1 MGDARWPGEVVRD
14 ALGLV
19 LGPDRE
25 AVRARDVVGLAL
37 RRNPRRAHLPVARH
51 LGKHVPVAPARV
63 RAAADGLADR
73 VRHALRE
80 HGAAPVVVG
89 FAENA
94 TALAHLVAD
103 ALDAEHLVHTTRRVV
118 AGASVLVA
126 FDEAH
131 SHAPQHVL
139 APDDPGS
146 WTPDRPLVLVD
157 DELSTGRTVAVTVRR
172 LHRRLPRA
180 RYVVA
185 TLADLRGP
193 GDDAIARVAREL
205 GVRVDVVAVA
215 RAALSAPGD
224 VLERAADLL
233 VREPD
238 TTARP
243 PTQATG
249 ASATAVDTVSLPLG
263 GAAEGARHGLDRAG
277 RAALEAA
284 LPGAARALAA
294 ALGPGAGR
302 VLVLGCEE
310 LHYLPVRLAEA
321 LAGHGHDVVV
331 GATSRSP
338 LVARDVP
345 GYPVRSALAYR
356 VHDQALG
363 NAPERYVYGAGVGR
377 YDTVVTVVDAAGR
390 TPALRRADGLLPR
403 LGAVAGRVV
412 EAVVPC
418 RPPRPV
424 TGPVVPARRGPEF
437 GTFAPDEVGW
447 LLSDLAGHALE
458 TPTAA
463 REAAIAAGTSYAATL
478 PVEHPPSPRYARVV
492 ARALERSAEPV
503 AAAVGVLAD
512 GVLTRHG
519 PGAVLVSLAR
529 AGTPVGVLVRRWAA
543 RVRGIALP
551 HYALSVVRGR
561 GLDRAA
567 LNALVGAHDPAS
579 LVLLDGWTG
588 EGGIVDEVRADLA
601 RYADE
606 TGIVIDPTVAVLA
619 DPAHRTPLYGTRD
632 DLLVP
637 QACLN
642 ATVSGLV
649 SRTVARPDL
658 VGPGAYDGARF
669 YAGLAAGDRTAAF
682 LDVVSDRFP
691 RSAPPLPPLPARSPL
706 SARSPSPSAG
716 QGTPDFRGSRYL
728 AALAADRPDL
738 GGGHRRL
745 RGGVGETLRVL
756 LRRDPSAVL
765 LAPDAGPDLDPV
777 RRLCAERR
785 VTTRPLPT
793 SAGGIASPY
802 RCVGVLRAR

>member
-1 MGDARWPGEVVRD
+1 MGDASWPGEVVHD

-19 LGPDRE
+19 LGPDEE
-25 AVRARDVVGLAL
+25 ATPARDVVGLAL
-37 RRNPRRAHLPVARH
+37 RRNPRRAHLPVARV

-63 RAAADGLADR
+63 RAAAAALARRVRGSLADR
-73 VRHALRE
+73 
-80 HGAAPVVVG
+80 GAAPVVVG

-103 ALDAEHLVHTTRRVV
+103 TLDAAHVVHTTRRVV
-118 AGASVLVA
+118 AGASVLAA

-131 SHAPQHVL
+131 SHAPRHVL
-139 APDDPGS
+139 VPDDPGG

-157 DELSTGRTVAVTVRR
+157 DELSTGRTVAATVRR
-172 LHRRLPRA
+172 LHRRLPRS

-193 GDDAIARVAREL
+193 GDDAIPRLAREL

-215 RAALSAPGD
+215 RAALTAPAD
-224 VLERAADLL
+224 VLERAAAILAA
-233 VREPD
+233 EPD
-238 TTARP
+238 TTLRP
-243 PTQATG
+243 PPGPAHV
-249 ASATAVDTVSLPLG
+249 SVSLPLG
-263 GAAEGARHGLDRAG
+263 GAGEGARHGLDRAG
-277 RAALEAA
+277 RAALDAA
-284 LPGAARALAA
+284 VPGAAAALADV
-294 ALGPGAGR
+294 LGTRPGR

-321 LAGHGHDVVV
+321 LAARGVDVEI

-345 GYPVRSALAYR
+345 GYPVRSVLAYAA
-356 VHDQALG
+356 HDHALG
-363 NAPERYVYGAGVGR
+363 HAPERYVYGVGEGR
-377 YDTVVTVVDAAGR
+377 HDTVVVVVDAAAR
-390 TPALRRADGLLPR
+390 TPALRGADGLLPR
-403 LGAVAGRVV
+403 LAAITGRVV

-418 RPPRPV
+418 RPPRPAA
-424 TGPVVPARRGPEF
+424 GPVVAARRGPGF
-437 GTFAPDEVGW
+437 GSFARDEVGW
-447 LLSDLAGHALE
+447 LLSDLDGHALE

-463 REAAIAAGTSYAATL
+463 REDAISAGTSYAASL
-478 PVEHPPSPRYARVV
+478 PVERGPSPRYARVV

-512 GVLTRHG
+512 RLLARRGS
-519 PGAVLVSLAR
+519 GAVLVSLAR

-543 RVRGIALP
+543 RVRGVALP

-567 LNALVGAHDPAS
+567 LGALLAAHDPAA

-588 EGGIVDEVRADLA
+588 AGGIADEVRADLD
-601 RYADE
+601 RYARE
-606 TGIVIDPTVAVLA
+606 TGTVVDPTVAVLA
-619 DPAHRTPLYGTRD
+619 DPAHRSPLYGTRE

-649 SRTVARPDL
+649 SRTVARADL
-658 VGPGAYDGARF
+658 LGPGAYDGAKF
-669 YAGLAAGDRTAAF
+669 YAGLAVGDRTAAF

-691 RSAPPLPPLPARSPL
+691 ARAPLPPPGA
-706 SARSPSPSAG
+706 A
-716 QGTPDFRGSRYL
+716 PDGRGARYL
-728 AALAADRPDL
+728 AALAAERGDL
-738 GGGHRRL
+738 GGGCRRL

-756 LRRDPSAVL
+756 LRRDPAGVL
-765 LAPDAGPDLDPV
+765 LAPDAGPELDPV
-777 RRLCAERR
+777 RRLCAERG
-785 VTTRPLPT
+785 VPSRPLPAC
-793 SAGGIASPY
+793 AGGIASPY
-802 RCVGVLRAR
+802 RCVGVLRDR

>member
-1 MGDARWPGEVVRD
+1 MGDASWPGEVVHD

-19 LGPDRE
+19 LGPDEE
-25 AVRARDVVGLAL
+25 AVPAREVIGLAL
-37 RRNPRRAHLPVARH
+37 RRNPRRAHLPVARL
-51 LGKHVPVAPARV
+51 LGKHLPVAPARV
-63 RAAADGLADR
+63 RGAAEALADR
-73 VRHALRE
+73 VRRALPE

-103 ALDAEHLVHTTRRVV
+103 ALDAEHVVHTTRRVV
-118 AGASVLVA
+118 PGAAVLVA

-131 SHAPQHVL
+131 SHAPRHVL
-139 APDDPGS
+139 VPDDPGG
-146 WTPDRPLVLVD
+146 WTPDRTLVLVD
-157 DELSTGRTVAVTVRR
+157 DELSTGRTVAATVRL
-172 LHRRLPRA
+172 LHRRLPRS

-193 GDDAIARVAREL
+193 GDDAIPRVADEL
-205 GVRVDVVAVA
+205 GVRVEVVAVA
-215 RAALSAPGD
+215 RAALTVPDG
-224 VLERAADLL
+224 VLDRAARLIAG
-233 VREPD
+233 EPD
-238 TTARP
+238 TTSRP
-243 PTQATG
+243 APGVA
-249 ASATAVDTVSLPLG
+249 AVPVALPLA
-263 GAAEGARHGLDRAG
+263 GAAEGARHGLDRAR
-277 RAALEAA
+277 RAALGAA
-284 LPGAARALAA
+284 VPGAAAALAA
-294 ALGPGAGR
+294 ALGPRPGR

-321 LAGHGHDVVV
+321 LAGRGLDVEV

-345 GYPVRSALAYR
+345 GYPVRSALAYAA
-356 VHDQALG
+356 HDHALG
-363 NAPERYVYGAGVGR
+363 HAPERYVYGVGAGH
-377 YDTVVTVVDAAGR
+377 YDTVVVVVDAAAR
-390 TPALRRADGLLPR
+390 TPALRRPDGLLPR
-403 LGAVAGRVV
+403 LGALAGCVV

-418 RPPRPV
+418 RPPRPAA
-424 TGPVVPARRGPEF
+424 GPVVATRRGPGF

-478 PVEHPPSPRYARVV
+478 PVERVPSPRYARVV

-512 GVLTRHG
+512 RVLARHG

-551 HYALSVVRGR
+551 HYAMSVVRGR

-567 LNALVGAHDPAS
+567 LDALVAAHDPAA
-579 LVLLDGWTG
+579 LVLVDGWTG
-588 EGGIVDEVRADLA
+588 AGGIVDEIRADLA
-601 RYADE
+601 RYAGE
-606 TGIVIDPTVAVLA
+606 TGTVVDPTVAVLA
-619 DPAHRTPLYGTRD
+619 DPAHRSALYGTRD

-649 SRTVARPDL
+649 SRTVARADL
-658 VGPGAYDGARF
+658 LGPGAYDGARF

-691 RSAPPLPPLPARSPL
+691 GSAPPVPPATAPDRRGAR
-706 SARSPSPSAG
+706 
-716 QGTPDFRGSRYL
+716 FL
-728 AALAADRPDL
+728 AALAADADL
-738 GGGHRRL
+738 GGGERRL

-756 LRRDPSAVL
+756 LRRDPAVVL
-765 LAPDAGPDLDPV
+765 LARDAGPDLDPV
-777 RRLCAERR
+777 RRLCAERG
-785 VTTRPLPT
+785 VTTRPLPAH
-793 SAGGIASPY
+793 AGGIASPY
-802 RCVGVLRAR
+802 RCVGVLRTR

>member
-1 MGDARWPGEVVRD
+1 MGDASWPGEVVHD

-19 LGPDRE
+19 LGPDEE
-25 AVRARDVVGLAL
+25 AVPVREVVGLAL
-37 RRNPRRAHLPVARH
+37 RRNPRRAHLPVARL
-51 LGKHVPVAPARV
+51 LGKHLPVAPARV
-63 RAAADGLADR
+63 RAAAEALARR
-73 VRHALRE
+73 VPTGR
-80 HGAAPVVVG
+80 GVAPVVVG

-103 ALDAEHLVHTTRRVV
+103 TLDAEHVVHTTRRVV
-118 AGASVLVA
+118 AGASVLAA

-131 SHAPQHVL
+131 SHAPRHVL
-139 APDDPGS
+139 APDDPGG

-157 DELSTGRTVAVTVRR
+157 DELSTGRTVAATVRR
-172 LHRRLPRA
+172 LHRRLPRCH
-180 RYVVA
+180 YVVA
-185 TLADLRGP
+185 TLADLRGA
-193 GDDAIARVAREL
+193 GDDAIPRVAREL

-215 RAALSAPGD
+215 RAALTVPDD
-224 VLERAADLL
+224 VLDRAARVLAS
-233 VREPD
+233 EAD

-243 PTQATG
+243 TSG
-249 ASATAVDTVSLPLG
+249 AGAVPVPLPLG

-277 RAALEAA
+277 RAALDAA
-284 LPGAARALAA
+284 VPGAAATLAD
-294 ALGPGAGR
+294 ALGPRPGR

-321 LAGHGHDVVV
+321 LAGRGLPVEI

-345 GYPVRSALAYR
+345 GYPVRSALAYAA
-356 VHDQALG
+356 HDHALG
-363 NAPERYVYGAGVGR
+363 HAPERYVYGVGDGH
-377 YDTVVTVVDAAGR
+377 YDTVVVVVDAAAR
-390 TPALRRADGLLPR
+390 TPALHGPDGLLAR

-418 RPPRPV
+418 RPPRPAA
-424 TGPVVPARRGPEF
+424 GPVVATRRGPRF

-478 PVEHPPSPRYARVV
+478 PVERAPSPRYARVV

-512 GVLTRHG
+512 RVLARRG

-551 HYALSVVRGR
+551 HYAMSVVRGR

-567 LNALVGAHDPAS
+567 LHALVAAHDPAA
-579 LVLLDGWTG
+579 LVLVDGWTG
-588 EGGIVDEVRADLA
+588 AGGILDEIRADLA
-601 RYADE
+601 RYAGE
-606 TGIVIDPTVAVLA
+606 TGALVDPTVAVLA
-619 DPAHRTPLYGTRD
+619 DPAHRTPLHGTRD

-649 SRTVARPDL
+649 SRTVARADL
-658 VGPGAYDGARF
+658 LGPGAYDGARF

-682 LDVVSDRFP
+682 LDVVSDRFAEVAP
-691 RSAPPLPPLPARSPL
+691 PGPPASAPD
-706 SARSPSPSAG
+706 G
-716 QGTPDFRGSRYL
+716 RGPRYL
-728 AALAADRPDL
+728 AALAAERADL
-738 GGGHRRL
+738 GGGDRRL
-745 RGGVGETLRVL
+745 RGGVGETLPAL
-756 LRRDPSAVL
+756 LRRDPAAVL
-765 LAPDAGPDLDPV
+765 LARDAGPDLDPV
-777 RRLCAERR
+777 RHLCTERG
-785 VTTRPLPT
+785 VPTGPLPPR
-793 SAGGIASPY
+793 AGGIASPY